1 MGLISRVSSRTYR
14 NQKSQTKKSKMGR
27 RGPKKHLK
35 TLAAPHHWMLPKTGG
50 VFSFRPNAGPHKLR
64 ECLPLAIFIRNR
76 LHYALT
82 GNECQKI
89 MQGRMIKV
97 DGKVRTDMKYPAG
110 FMDVISIEKTN
121 ENFRLIYDTKGRFQV
136 HRINA
141 DEASYKLCRVKS
153 VNLGKNSIPFLVTN
167 DGRTIRYPNPDCKVG
182 DTVEIDI
189 ASGKIQ
195 NWVKFDSG
203 NLCMVT
209 GGRNLGRVGV
219 ITSRDRH
226 PGSFDIVH
234 VKDAAGHTFSTRSVN
249 IFIIGKGNK
258 PMVSLPKDKGIRKT
272 IAEER
277 DARIAARMN

>member
-1 MGLISRVSSRTYR
+1 
-14 NQKSQTKKSKMGR
+14 MGR

-50 VFSFRPNAGPHKLR
+50 VHAFRPRPGPHKLR

-76 LHYALT
+76 LKYALNGT
-82 GNECQKI
+82 EVKKI
-89 MQGRMIKV
+89 MMNRCIKV
-97 DGKVRTDMKYPAG
+97 DQKVRTDSKFPAG

-136 HRINA
+136 HRITP
-141 DEASYKLCRVKS
+141 DEASYKLCRVKG
-153 VNLGKNSIPFLVTN
+153 VGLGKTSVPVLVTH

-182 DTVEIDI
+182 DTVEIDL
-189 ASGKIQ
+189 ATGKIQ

-209 GGRNLGRVGV
+209 GGRNLGRIGV

-226 PGSFDIVH
+226 PGSFDIAH
-234 VKDAAGHTFSTRSVN
+234 VKDAAGHSFSTRISN

-258 PMVSLPKDKGIRKT
+258 SMVSLPRDKGVRKT

-277 DARIAARMN
+277 DARIAARSN